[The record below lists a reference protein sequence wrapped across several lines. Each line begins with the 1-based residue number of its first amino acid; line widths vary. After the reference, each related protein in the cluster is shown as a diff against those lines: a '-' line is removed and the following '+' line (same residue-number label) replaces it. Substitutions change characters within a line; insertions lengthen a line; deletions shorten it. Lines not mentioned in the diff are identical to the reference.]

1 MKKLQMTTSG
11 TLPLIGASSATWRDI
26 QWQKVEVNVYRL
38 QMRIA
43 KARREQRFNKVKALQ
58 WLLTHSLEAKL
69 LAVKRVTSSQ
79 GAKTPGVDGKLYQC
93 DSKKMQLALNLK
105 QHGYKAQPLKR
116 VYIPKRNGKR
126 PLGIPTLYDRAM
138 QALYLLAV
146 EPVAETQA
154 DPNSYGFRPNR
165 STADAAE
172 RCFKV
177 LCNKHSLQWIL
188 EGDIKACFDTISHD
202 WLLNNIPMERRI
214 LKQWLE
220 AGFIEKQTLF
230 PTTEGTPQGG
240 IISPVAANIVLDGL
254 EEVVQ
259 EAASR
264 KSKHKAH
271 TVRYA
276 DDFVIMGVTKELLEN
291 DIKPAVEKF
300 LAERG
305 LSLSLEKTKI
315 THVAKGFDFLG
326 FNVRKYQGKLL
337 IKPSKSGVT
346 TFLGKIRHV
355 IKTHRAVTAYD
366 LINMLNPK
374 IMGWGYYYR
383 HVVAKKTFEYV
394 DDCIYRCLSYWTRR
408 RHQKKNFTWIRKKY
422 FHSRGTFNWI
432 FFGTQEKK
440 DGKKEVVDLHKMARI
455 PIKRHVKIIQEA
467 TPYDPAYTDYL
478 VARKQNRNDKLY
490 HYSRVSTLNLFGKKH
505 WVVK

>member
-1 MKKLQMTTSG
+1 
-11 TLPLIGASSATWRDI
+11 
-26 QWQKVEVNVYRL
+26 
-38 QMRIA
+38 MRIA

-69 LAVKRVTSSQ
+69 LAMKRVTSSQ

-93 DSKKMQLALNLK
+93 DSKKMQLALSLK

-146 EPVAETQA
+146 EPVAEMQA

-177 LCNKHSLQWIL
+177 LCNKHSVQWIL

-214 LKQWLE
+214 LKQWLN

-240 IISPVAANIVLDGL
+240 IISPVAANIALEGL

-259 EAASR
+259 QAASR

-291 DIKPAVEKF
+291 DIKPAVERF

-305 LSLSLEKTKI
+305 LVLSLEKTKI
-315 THVAKGFDFLG
+315 THIEKGFDFLG

-346 TFLGKIRHV
+346 TFVRKIREV
-355 IKTHRAVTAYD
+355 VKTYKAVTAYE
-366 LINMLNPK
+366 LIGMLNPK
-374 IMGWGYYYR
+374 IMG
-383 HVVAKKTFEYV
+383 
-394 DDCIYRCLSYWTRR
+394 
-408 RHQKKNFTWIRKKY
+408 
-422 FHSRGTFNWI
+422 
-432 FFGTQEKK
+432 
-440 DGKKEVVDLHKMARI
+440 
-455 PIKRHVKIIQEA
+455 
-467 TPYDPAYTDYL
+467 
-478 VARKQNRNDKLY
+478 
-490 HYSRVSTLNLFGKKH
+490 
-505 WVVK
+505 